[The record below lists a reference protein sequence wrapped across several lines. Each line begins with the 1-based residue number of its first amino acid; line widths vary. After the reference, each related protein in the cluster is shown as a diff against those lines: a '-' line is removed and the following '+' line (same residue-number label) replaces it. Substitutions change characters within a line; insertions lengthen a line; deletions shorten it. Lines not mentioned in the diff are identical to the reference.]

1 MNNIELLQEYIKALI
16 INVDKT
22 GVEKNINIIFD
33 GGAFNGGFAAGIGLY
48 LKSMEDH
55 KLIKVYSISGCS
67 VGSILAVWY
76 LTGCR
81 QEGIQCFEEF
91 MNSYKKNMN
100 LHAYKSIVT
109 HCIDEIF
116 LNYKHTGRYTDTSTN
131 NNAEKDF
138 LNVLNGRLFI
148 TYYNVKT
155 HTQKTVSKF
164 KSKAHIIDCIFRSSH
179 IPYIMDG
186 LPSYKKKYM
195 DGVSPYVPKNGLSNL
210 FIKLMTLKRCARSL
224 MLKSENNIHYRL
236 LTGIADIND
245 FYTTGNSDMCSYV
258 HNWSYS
264 DMVQLRV
271 REVVMFFIFSLI
283 GWIVVFK
290 KFVPVALTNSLL
302 YNGIGKAVNGLY
314 IDLVGKVL
322 V

>member
-1 MNNIELLQEYIKALI
+1 MSNIALLQEYIKALI

-22 GVEKNINIIFD
+22 CIQKDINIIFD

-48 LKSMEDH
+48 LKCMEDH
-55 KLIKVYSISGCS
+55 KLIKVHSISGCS
-67 VGSILAVWY
+67 IGSILAVWY

-81 QEGIQCFEEF
+81 EEGIQCFEQF

-100 LHAYKSIVT
+100 LHSYKGIVT
-109 HCIDEIF
+109 NCIDQIF
-116 LNYKHTGRYTDTSTN
+116 SNTRASTSN
-131 NNAEKDF
+131 ESDPINK
-138 LNVLNGRLFI
+138 LNGRLFI

-155 HTQKTVSKF
+155 HKQKTVSKF
-164 KSKAHIIDCIFRSSH
+164 RDKEHIIDCILRSSH
-179 IPYIMDG
+179 IPYLMDG

-195 DGVSPYVPKNGLSNL
+195 DGVSPYILKNGLPNL

-236 LTGIADIND
+236 LTGIADVND
-245 FYTTGNSDMCSYV
+245 FFTTGNSDMCSYI
-258 HNWSYS
+258 HNWSYI
-264 DMVQLRV
+264 DIVQLRA
-271 REVVMFFIFSLI
+271 REVVMFFIFALI
-283 GWIVVFK
+283 GWLVVIK
-290 KFVPVALTNSLL
+290 RLVPHALTSSLL
-302 YNGIGKAVNGLY
+302 YNGISKAINGLY

>member
-1 MNNIELLQEYIKALI
+1 MTDIVLLQEYIKALI

-22 GVEKNINIIFD
+22 NVQKDINIIFD

-48 LKSMEDH
+48 LKCMEEH
-55 KLIKVYSISGCS
+55 KLIKVHSISGCS
-67 VGSILAVWY
+67 IGSILAVWY

-81 QEGIQCFEEF
+81 PEGIHCFEQF

-100 LHAYKSIVT
+100 LHAYKGIVT
-109 HCIDEIF
+109 DCIDQIF
-116 LNYKHTGRYTDTSTN
+116 SS
-131 NNAEKDF
+131 AESDI

-148 TYYNVKT
+148 TYYNVKC
-155 HTQKTVSKF
+155 HTQKTVSTF
-164 KSKAHIIDCIFRSSH
+164 KSKAHIIDCILRSSH
-179 IPYIMDG
+179 IPYLMDG

-195 DGVSPYVPKNGLSNL
+195 DGVSPYSPKNGLPNL

-236 LTGIADIND
+236 LTGIADVND
-245 FYTTGNSDMCSYV
+245 FYTTGNSDMCSYM
-258 HNWSYS
+258 HNWSYI
-264 DMVQLRV
+264 DIVQLRV
-271 REVVMFFIFSLI
+271 REVVVFFIFSLI

-290 KFVPVALTNSLL
+290 RFVPVAVTNSLL
-302 YNGIGKAVNGLY
+302 YNGVGNAVNRLY

>member
-1 MNNIELLQEYIKALI
+1 MTDIVLLQEYIKALI

-22 GVEKNINIIFD
+22 NVQKDINIIFD

-48 LKSMEDH
+48 LKCMEQH
-55 KLIKVYSISGCS
+55 KLITVHSISGCS
-67 VGSILAVWY
+67 IGSILAVWY

-81 QEGIQCFEEF
+81 PEGIHCFEQF

-100 LHAYKSIVT
+100 LHAYKCIVT
-109 HCIDEIF
+109 QCIDQIF
-116 LNYKHTGRYTDTSTN
+116 STS
-131 NNAEKDF
+131 ESDI

-148 TYYNVKT
+148 TYYNVKC

-164 KSKAHIIDCIFRSSH
+164 KSKAHIIDCILRSSH
-179 IPYIMDG
+179 IPYLMDG

-195 DGVSPYVPKNGLSNL
+195 DGVSPYSPKNGLPNL

-236 LTGIADIND
+236 LTGIADVND
-245 FYTTGNSDMCSYV
+245 FYTTGNSDMCSYM
-258 HNWSYS
+258 HNWPYI
-264 DMVQLRV
+264 DIVQLRV
-271 REVVMFFIFSLI
+271 REVVVFFIFSLI
-283 GWIVVFK
+283 GWIVIFK
-290 KFVPVALTNSLL
+290 RFVPLVITNSLL
-302 YNGIGKAVNGLY
+302 YNGVGNAVNRLY